1 MFRVSAKYQYLTCDE
16 ACCFQAAQKRDVIF
30 SWRRRYFAAAKPI
43 APAAALSNNP
53 ADAQTSVGPS
63 KVKPAAA
70 RKSGAPRSMA
80 MTQQLSSRMLAK
92 LGAGLHLATGT

>member
-16 ACCFQAAQKRDVIF
+16 ACCFQTAQKRDVIF
-30 SWRRRYFAAAKPI
+30 SWRRRYFAAGGVAAAM

-63 KVKPAAA
+63 KVKSAAA
-70 RKSGAPRSMA
+70 RKSWHRDLWRRRNSC
-80 MTQQLSSRMLAK
+80 
-92 LGAGLHLATGT
+92 LHGC